1 MKIRYVWT
9 RTFSTNEEKYPDMCG
24 WGFYVWMRILFY
36 NDLFL
41 FFSFVFLS
49 FCFVLFF
56 VGFQFSFY
64 VLLCVVIIL
73 YFLLLFF
80 VVVVF

>member
-1 MKIRYVWT
+1 MDEALVYASSK
-9 RTFSTNEEKYPDMCG
+9 NL
-24 WGFYVWMRILFY
+24 ILFY

-56 VGFQFSFY
+56 VGSQFSFY
-64 VLLCVVIIL
+64 VLLCVVIFL
-73 YFLLLFF
+73 YFLLFLFF
-80 VVVVF
+80 LFFFLDKVLFLFNFYCSL